1 MLNKA
6 QLEECLLDL
15 PEEFTID
22 ELFDRLS
29 LIEKIKTGAAQSEN
43 NEVLTEEQLV
53 QVTLQSE
60 YVSKL
65 HFKTQVKKI
74 RKRVEKSHS
83 HAGKKVQ
90 EILFIKCR
98 VDNNC
103 SPFIKRFKPKTDID
117 MNDPFQE
124 QVSS

>member
-43 NEVLTEEQLV
+43 NEVLTEEQLDK
-53 QVTLQSE
+53 E
-60 YVSKL
+60 
-65 HFKTQVKKI
+65 F
-74 RKRVEKSHS
+74 
-83 HAGKKVQ
+83 
-90 EILFIKCR
+90 
-98 VDNNC
+98 
-103 SPFIKRFKPKTDID
+103 RFK
-117 MNDPFQE
+117 
-124 QVSS
+124 SR